1 MKKIILAILL
11 IINTL
16 NAFSQ
21 TCPAISSAWDTH
33 TDTGTTFSP
42 YAIATDDLGN
52 VFIAGYFN
60 STATFNNGVPSISA
74 SSGSLFIVKY
84 DKFGNTQWAKNAG
97 SNSQNDQILGITVKG
112 DGSEI
117 FVTGKFVSNVSFGTF
132 SLIPT
137 TTNGT
142 TNSDD
147 IFVAKLIDTGG
158 NRNWAWAIKAGGKGY
173 DAAVSIARDDVGK
186 IYVGGTLD
194 AYTPDGA
201 GNEAVVFG
209 TLPTINC
216 VQNKDSFVA
225 RLTDNGT
232 SATWDWVKTSTVNVA
247 CAVSNDFVD
256 YLLALAVNKTNGD
269 VFITGYYYQS
279 ITGLISFG
287 STQFPATY
295 GYDAYFAKLDTDGN
309 WQWATKAGGPCCAG
323 GNFGDQNGRG
333 IAVDSVGNAFVIG
346 DFTNTISFGINS
358 NEITP
363 LTTTGT
369 SSLRDVFIGKINANG
384 TWAWAKKMG
393 GTTGDY
399 AGGIKYQN
407 GQIWGIGVFTGTAS
421 FKNTNQL
428 TSAGSDDIF
437 LVNLDKNGNWLGD
450 GATRAGGPGVDGS
463 YPFMISRIAFD
474 VDKNNVPV
482 AAGRYNSPATFGS
495 TTLTKT
501 NEDSF
506 VFRANCGETIA
517 ASACNATM
525 SAFNPCNTGNERFRV
540 MAMTKDATGNTY
552 LAGKVTTVF
561 SVINVSNTIQF
572 VYPEDGT
579 AVVIKYNA
587 NNQALYVMQGGGA
600 DAIINDI
607 TLVNGNPVVTG
618 DYSGI
623 ATFTKFS
630 SLSSGLA
637 TTFEVVTSAGG
648 SDIFVAEIQ
657 TRTTGSFPFITSAT
671 AWSWI
676 KYAGGLV
683 NDHAS
688 AVTSNGIDQVMIT
701 GYIGQTASPT
711 NFGSFSIPFTL
722 GTYNMYAAK
731 ISYGFNFLGNVT
743 SVNWAYVSTPVQP
756 TSPVTASNEFGIDI
770 VANPA
775 GEAFVIGHYS
785 FPDFANPSQAPAY
798 GSTVMLP
805 TKVYDIFV
813 AKLNTNGTWAWATKA
828 GNNSSLGSQSR
839 SHSITLG
846 DNNDVYIGASFS
858 LDAGDFQKFGNTAT
872 SQIPALSNTQL
883 YDILV
888 GKINGSGQWQWAK
901 MATSTGNDIG
911 GGVAYKNGK
920 VHLTGYFEGTAN
932 IGGTNITS
940 AGQRDY
946 YFGRL
951 TSLGQWLPVYTQRGG
966 GVGQE
971 IAHIKG
977 GLNTTYSL
985 EVDADENDYTVGYHA
1000 SPATF
1005 GLSTLSPPVSTLN
1018 AVVIKAFCSTCTASP
1033 IALTNPAQ
1041 NIPSFNPEQ
1050 KTLTSINATNYVT
1063 GGNVLYQGGTF
1074 IQLDPGFQVTP
1085 AVTLF
1090 RVQMGGCN

>member
-1 MKKIILAILL
+1 MKKVIIAILL
-11 IINTL
+11 IINTVS
-16 NAFSQ
+16 AFSQ

-33 TDTGTTFSP
+33 TDNSTLSP

-74 SSGSLFIVKY
+74 TSGSLFIVKY
-84 DKFGNTQWAKNAG
+84 DKFGNTQWAVNAG
-97 SNSQNDQILGITVKG
+97 ANSQNDEILGITVKG

-117 FVTGKFVSNVSFGTF
+117 FVTGKFASNVSFGTF
-132 SLIPT
+132 SLTPT
-137 TTNGT
+137 ATTGT

-173 DAAVSIARDDVGK
+173 DTAVSIARDNAGK

-194 AYTPDGA
+194 AYTPDGS
-201 GNEAVVFG
+201 GNEVVVFG

-216 VQNKDSFVA
+216 VQNRDSFVA

-247 CAVSNDFVD
+247 CAVTNDFVD

-269 VFITGYYYQS
+269 VFISGYYYQS
-279 ITGLISFG
+279 VAGLISFG
-287 STQFPATY
+287 STQFPNTY

-309 WQWATKAGGPCCAG
+309 WQWATKSGGPCCTG

-346 DFTNTISFGINS
+346 DFSNTMSFGINS

-363 LTTTGT
+363 LTTTGAT
-369 SSLRDVFIGKINANG
+369 SARDVFIGKINANG

-393 GTTGDY
+393 GTSGDY
-399 AGGIKYQN
+399 GGGIKYNN
-407 GQIWGIGVFTGTAS
+407 GQIWGIGSFTGTAS
-421 FKNTNQL
+421 FKTTNQL
-428 TSAGSDDIF
+428 TSAGYEDIF

-450 GATRAGGPGVDGS
+450 GATSAGGPDVDGS
-463 YPFMISRIAFD
+463 YPFMDSRIAFE

-482 AAGRYNSPATFGS
+482 ATGRYRNPATFGS
-495 TTLTKT
+495 TTLTKSVQ
-501 NEDSF
+501 DSF
-506 VFRANCGETIA
+506 VFRANCGETPS

-561 SVINVSNTIQF
+561 SVINVSNAIQF

-587 NNQALYVMQGGGA
+587 NNQAVYVMQGGG
-600 DAIINDI
+600 DNAIINDI
-607 TLVNGNPVVTG
+607 TLINGNPVVTG
-618 DYSGI
+618 DYSGT

-630 SLSSGLA
+630 SLLGGLT
-637 TTFEVVTSAGG
+637 TTFEIVTSAGG

-657 TRTTGSFPFITSAT
+657 TRTTGGFPFISSAT
-671 AWSWI
+671 AWSYI

-711 NFGSFSIPFTL
+711 NFGSFSVPFTL

-731 ISYGFNFLGNVT
+731 ISYTFNFLGNVT
-743 SVNWAYVSTPVQP
+743 AVNWAYVSTPVQP

-775 GEAFVIGHYS
+775 GEAFLIGHYS
-785 FPDFANPSQAPAY
+785 FTDAANPSQAPAF

-805 TKVYDIFV
+805 TQVYDIFV
-813 AKLNTNGTWAWATKA
+813 AKLNTNGTWAWATKS
-828 GNNSSLGSQSR
+828 GNNTIAPSQSR
-839 SHSITLG
+839 AHSIVLG

-858 LDAGDFQKFGNTAT
+858 LFGGDFQKFGNTTT

-901 MATSTGNDIG
+901 MASSSGNDIG

-940 AGQRDY
+940 AGLRDY
-946 YFGRL
+946 YFARL
-951 TSLGQWLPVYTQRGG
+951 TALGQWLPSYTQRGG
-966 GVGQE
+966 GAGQD
-971 IAHIKG
+971 IPYIKPVN
-977 GLNTTYSL
+977 NTMYSL
-985 EVDADENDYTVGYHA
+985 EVDADENDYTLGYHA

-1018 AVVIKAFCSTCTASP
+1018 AVVIKAFCSTCTVSP
-1033 IALTNPAQ
+1033 ITLTNPAQ

-1050 KTLTSINATNYVT
+1050 KTAVSINATNYVT

>member
-1 MKKIILAILL
+1 MKKLILAISL
-11 IINTL
+11 IISAL
-16 NAFSQ
+16 NIMAQ
-21 TCPAISSAWDTH
+21 CPVISSAWDTQ
-33 TDTGTTFSP
+33 TNTNTTFTP

-60 STATFNNGVPSISA
+60 STASFNNGVPSISA
-74 SSGSLFIVKY
+74 STGSLFIVKY

-97 SNSQNDQILGITVKG
+97 ANSQYDRISGITVKG

-117 FVTGKFVSNVSFGTF
+117 FITGNFSSIVSFGTF
-132 SLIPT
+132 SLTPT

-173 DAAVSIARDDVGK
+173 DEAVSIARDNAGK
-186 IYVGGTLD
+186 IYVGGTLA
-194 AYTPDGA
+194 AYTSDGA

-247 CAVSNDFVD
+247 CEVSNDFAD
-256 YLLALAVNKTNGD
+256 YLLGLAVNKTNGD
-269 VFITGYYYQS
+269 VFITGYYYQPT
-279 ITGLISFG
+279 IAGNLISFG
-287 STQFPATY
+287 STQFPVTY

-309 WQWATKAGGPCCAG
+309 WQWATKAGGPCCV
-323 GNFGDQNGRG
+323 NFGDQYGKG

-346 DFTNTISFGINS
+346 EFTSTMSFGVNS
-358 NEITP
+358 NELTP
-363 LTTTGT
+363 LSTIST
-369 SSLRDVFIGKINANG
+369 SSGRNVFIGKINTNG

-393 GTTGDY
+393 GTLYDY
-399 AGGIKYQN
+399 GGGIKYQN
-407 GQIWGIGVFTGTAS
+407 GQIWGIGSFTGTAT

-437 LVNLDKNGNWLGD
+437 LINLDKNGNWLGD

-463 YPFMISRIAFD
+463 YSFTENKIAFD

-482 AAGRYNSPATFGS
+482 AAGRYNSPAIFGS
-495 TTLTKT
+495 TTLTKPSQ
-501 NEDSF
+501 DSF
-506 VFRANCGETIA
+506 VFRANCGETIS

-540 MAMTKDATGNTY
+540 MAMTKDAAGNTY

-561 SVINVSNTIQF
+561 SVINLSNAIQF

-579 AVVIKYNA
+579 AVVIKYNT
-587 NNQALYVMQGGGA
+587 NNQAVYVMQGGGA
-600 DAIINDI
+600 NAIINDI
-607 TLVNGNPVVTG
+607 TLVNGSPVVTG
-618 DYSGI
+618 DYSGT
-623 ATFTKFS
+623 ATFNVFS
-630 SLSSGLA
+630 GA
-637 TTFEVVTSAGG
+637 TTTTLEIVTSAGA
-648 SDIFVAEIQ
+648 SDIFVAEVQ
-657 TRTTGSFPFITSAT
+657 TRNLPLFGTIT
-671 AWSWI
+671 AWGWT
-676 KYAGGLV
+676 KYAGGLA

-688 AVTSNGIDQVMIT
+688 AISSNNYDQIVIT
-701 GYIGQTASPT
+701 GYIGLTVSPT
-711 NFGSFSIPFTL
+711 NFGSYSIPFTL
-722 GTYNMYAAK
+722 GNYNMYAAK
-731 ISYGFNFLGNVT
+731 ISYGFNLFGNRI
-743 SVNWAYVSTPVQP
+743 SVNWSYVSTPVQP

-785 FPDFANPSQAPAY
+785 YTDALSPSQAPAF

-805 TKVYDIFV
+805 SKIYDIFV

-828 GNNSSLGSQSR
+828 GNNTGFGSQSR
-839 SHSITLG
+839 GHSIVLG
-846 DNNDVYIGASFS
+846 DNNDVYIGASFA
-858 LDAGDFQKFGNTAT
+858 LDPGDSQKFGNTAV
-872 SQIPALSNTQL
+872 SQIPALTNTQL
-883 YDILV
+883 YDVLV

-901 MATSTGNDIG
+901 MASGSGNDIG

-920 VHLTGYFEGTAN
+920 VHLTGYFEGTEN
-932 IGGTNITS
+932 IGGINITS
-940 AGQRDY
+940 VGLRDY
-946 YFGRL
+946 YFARL
-951 TSLGQWLPVYTQRGG
+951 TSLGQWLPTYTQRGG
-966 GVGQE
+966 GAGQE
-971 IAHIKG
+971 IAHIKA

-1005 GLSTLSPPVSTLN
+1005 GLSTLTPTNSTLN

-1063 GGNVLYQGGTF
+1063 GGNVLYQAGTF
-1074 IQLDPGFQVTP
+1074 AQLDPGFQVTP